1 MSETGQ
7 DASRGRE
14 SAGAQRILEAAGRL
28 FAERGFE
35 SVSLR
40 DIALQAGVSHP
51 LVYHYWRS
59 KRELLA
65 AVIADNQTR
74 MRAIAR
80 QDLGTSAMIEDLAR
94 QNLAASRQYLL
105 ILTRAFADGLP
116 VGDWPGGFPAV
127 EAILERLGLDTP
139 ADHGDEAAGEARRLV
154 AVVVALQLAPQL
166 HDVGQLRTNRAE
178 RPVQS
183 FGLH

>member
-1 MSETGQ
+1 
-7 DASRGRE
+7 
-14 SAGAQRILEAAGRL
+14 
-28 FAERGFE
+28 
-35 SVSLR
+35 
-40 DIALQAGVSHP
+40 
-51 LVYHYWRS
+51 YWRS

-154 AVVVALQLAPQL
+154 AVVVAMLTGWVLIEDQLL
-166 HDVGQLRTNRAE
+166 DVVGLGVDERVAARETLVAAIETVLRPAIDRAA
-178 RPVQS
+178 
-183 FGLH
+183 G